1 MRTARLLAGFAMVE
15 TMVTV
20 VVVAFGL
27 LGVAGLVSRSFV
39 AEVEGT
45 QRTQAVLLLQ
55 DMVTR
60 IEANRTNVAGYV
72 TGDAGVTGYVTTT
85 DGTTTTT
92 AQVVC
97 DPAASL
103 ADRDRC
109 EWGRMLA
116 GANEQAGRAAAAIR
130 EAQSQA
136 AEANFQFRQEALN
149 ERSQVEQKIAVNEQS
164 LGGQGPLGRRELR
177 SPVDGVVNDVKV
189 TTIGGFVN
197 AGEKVMEVVP
207 VGEKLLVETRVKPS
221 DIAFIK
227 VGDKALVKVTAYDFS
242 TYGGLDGKVVQVSA
256 DSIYDEVEKQ
266 AYFTVIV
273 ETERNFLQS
282 GAHRLPIAPGMMT
295 DTQIITGRKS
305 VLSYLLKPVLKARSE
320 ALRER

>member
-1 MRTARLLAGFAMVE
+1 MRTARWLAGFAMVE

-116 GANEQAGRAAAAIR
+116 GANEQ
-130 EAQSQA
+130 
-136 AEANFQFRQEALN
+136 
-149 ERSQVEQKIAVNEQS
+149 
-164 LGGQGPLGRRELR
+164 
-177 SPVDGVVNDVKV
+177 VD
-189 TTIGGFVN
+189 TRN
-197 AGEKVMEVVP
+197 AGVLVGAIGCIYEIDPFNRIYAVSIAWQGMSAGPAPIVDNNFAPNNCGRDRFGNENQRRVITMP
-207 VGEKLLVETRVKPS
+207 V
-221 DIAFIK
+221 
-227 VGDKALVKVTAYDFS
+227 
-242 TYGGLDGKVVQVSA
+242 
-256 DSIYDEVEKQ
+256 
-266 AYFTVIV
+266 
-273 ETERNFLQS
+273 
-282 GAHRLPIAPGMMT
+282 RLGSLA
-295 DTQIITGRKS
+295 
-305 VLSYLLKPVLKARSE
+305 A
-320 ALRER
+320 